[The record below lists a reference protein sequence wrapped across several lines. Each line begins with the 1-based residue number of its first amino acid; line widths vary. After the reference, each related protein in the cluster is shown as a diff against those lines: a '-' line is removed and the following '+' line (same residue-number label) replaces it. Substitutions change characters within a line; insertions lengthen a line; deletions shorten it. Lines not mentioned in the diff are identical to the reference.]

1 MAFDGILVGCLA
13 KELYAL
19 LGGGR
24 IDKIYMP
31 DRDSVIMGVR
41 SLGKNYRLFLSSNPS
56 MPRISL
62 TNQAREYP
70 TNPPM
75 FCMLLR
81 KHLTG
86 GRLISVS
93 QPGAE
98 RIIELGVESRNE
110 LGDTVTKKLIIELMG
125 RHSNIIL
132 SDSDGKVLDCTRLVD
147 ASVSSVR
154 TVLPGITYQPPPPQ
168 NKLSPFDAEES
179 VIREMVLSCPAE
191 RKMDG
196 YILEK
201 IAGFSP
207 LVAREPVFRAIGN
220 TEVFA
225 GELTHEMR
233 LAVADK
239 LWEIILQIKS
249 GDYMPGLVLD
259 ENGNPFDFSA
269 IEIKQLAFKKVENIS
284 AMLDGFY
291 IDRELRG
298 RMSQQS
304 GDIMKIVTNLIERY
318 ARKAAIQHED
328 IKKAEK
334 KDICRL
340 YGDIITANIYKVKKG
355 DRQLVTE
362 NFYSENAE
370 EITIPLETE
379 LSPSENAQRY
389 YQRYNKL
396 KNTALFAAEQLE
408 KAMADIEYLKTV
420 QMSLENCENLKE
432 LAEIKSELVSEGYI
446 KRGRINGKQKEK
458 PASPDK
464 YISSDGFEILVGKNN
479 KQNDYLTLKLA
490 SGNDIW
496 FHTKTI
502 PGSHTVVVSGGR
514 QVPDTTLTE
523 AAMLAA
529 YYSKARGSANVA
541 VDYTI
546 IKNVKKPAG
555 AKAGMVIYVDYKTA
569 YVTPDEEKVK
579 ELKKI

>member
-1 MAFDGILVGCLA
+1 MAFDGIVVGCLA
-13 KELYAL
+13 KELSGL
-19 LGGGR
+19 LAGGR

-31 DRDSVIMGVR
+31 DRDSVIIAVR

-62 TNQAREYP
+62 TEQTREYP
-70 TNPPM
+70 ANPPM

-86 GRLISVS
+86 GRLLSVS

-98 RIIELGVESRNE
+98 RMVEFVFETRNE
-110 LGDTVTKKLIIELMG
+110 LGDIVSRKLVVELMG

-132 SDSDGKVLDCTRLVD
+132 VDDADKVLDCTRWVD

-168 NKLSPFDAEES
+168 NKLSPYAAQEDD
-179 VIREMVLSCPAE
+179 IKDIIMSCPTD

-196 YILEK
+196 FILEK

-207 LVAREPVFRAIGN
+207 LLAREPVFRAIGN
-220 TEVFA
+220 TMAFA
-225 GELTHEMR
+225 GELTNEMKR
-233 LAVADK
+233 FVAEK
-239 LWEIILQIKS
+239 LWEIILKIK
-249 GDYMPGLVLD
+249 GGEYTPGLVLD
-259 ENGNPFDFSA
+259 ENGNAFDFSA
-269 IEIKQLAFKKVENIS
+269 IEIKQLTFKRVDIIS
-284 AMLDGFY
+284 TLLDSFY

-304 GDIMKIVTNLIERY
+304 GDIMKIVTNLLERY
-318 ARKAAIQHED
+318 ARKAAILHED

-334 KDICRL
+334 KDKYRL
-340 YGDIITANIYKVKKG
+340 YGDIITANIYKIKKG
-355 DRQLVTE
+355 DRILRAE

-370 EITIPLETE
+370 MIEIPLETE

-396 KNTALFAAEQLE
+396 KNTAVYAAEQLE
-408 KAMADIEYLKTV
+408 KTMADIEYLRSV
-420 QMSLENCENLKE
+420 QMSLENCDNLKE
-432 LAEIKSELVSEGYI
+432 LSEIKSELVSEGYI
-446 KRGRINGKQKEK
+446 KRGKSNGKQKEK
-458 PASPDK
+458 VASPDK
-464 YISSDGFEILVGKNN
+464 FISSDGFEILVGKNN
-479 KQNDYLTLKLA
+479 RQNDYLTLKLA

-502 PGSHTVVVSGGR
+502 PGSHTVVISGGKK
-514 QVPDTTLTE
+514 VPDSTLTE
-523 AAMLAA
+523 AAILAA

-541 VDYTI
+541 VDYTKV
-546 IKNVKKPAG
+546 KNVKKPAG
-555 AKAGMVIYVDYKTA
+555 AKAGMVIYVDYQTA

>member
-1 MAFDGILVGCLA
+1 MAFDGIFVGCL
-13 KELYAL
+13 KDELSSL

-31 DRDSVIMGVR
+31 DRDSVIMGIR

-62 TNQAREYP
+62 TNQTREYP
-70 TNPPM
+70 INPPM

-86 GRLISVS
+86 GRLISVT
-93 QPGAE
+93 QPETE
-98 RIIELGVESRNE
+98 RIVEFLFESRNE
-110 LGDTVTKKLIIELMG
+110 LGDMVSKKIIVELMG

-132 SDSDGKVLDCTRLVD
+132 LDETDKVLDCTRLVD

-168 NKLSPFDAEES
+168 NKLSPLDITEED
-179 VIREMVLSCPAE
+179 IQEIIFSCPAE
-191 RKMDG
+191 QKIDG
-196 YILEK
+196 YILGK

-207 LVAREPVFRAIGN
+207 LLAREAVFRAVGN
-220 TEVFA
+220 TEAFA
-225 GELTHEMR
+225 GELTIEMKNS
-233 LAVADK
+233 VSYK
-239 LWEIILQIKS
+239 LWEIILQIKEKE
-249 GDYMPGLVLD
+249 YTPGFVLD
-259 ENGNPFDFSA
+259 ESGNPYDFSA
-269 IEIKQLAFKKVENIS
+269 IEIKQVTFKKTENIS
-284 AMLDGFY
+284 EMLDDFY
-291 IDRELRG
+291 IGRELRG

-318 ARKAAIQHED
+318 ARKAAILHED
-328 IKKAEK
+328 IKNSER
-334 KDICRL
+334 KDKFRL
-340 YGDIITANIYKVKKG
+340 YGDIITANIYKIKKG

-362 NFYSENAE
+362 NFYSENFE
-370 EITIPLETE
+370 EITVPLETE
-379 LSPSENAQRY
+379 LTPSENAQKY
-389 YQRYNKL
+389 FARYNKL
-396 KNTALFAAEQLE
+396 KNTAVFAAEQLE
-408 KAMADIEYLKTV
+408 KTIADIEYLKTV

-432 LAEIKSELVSEGYI
+432 LSEIKSELVSEGYI
-446 KRGRINGKQKEK
+446 KRGKTNGKQKEK
-458 PASPDK
+458 AASPDK
-464 YISSDGFEILVGKNN
+464 FVSSDGFEILVGKNN

-490 SGNDIW
+490 SGGDIW

-502 PGSHTVVVSGGR
+502 PGSHTVVISGGKK
-514 QVPDTTLTE
+514 VPDSTLTE

-541 VDYTI
+541 VDYTTV
-546 IKNVKKPAG
+546 KNVKKPAG

-569 YVTPDEEKVK
+569 YVTPDEAKVK